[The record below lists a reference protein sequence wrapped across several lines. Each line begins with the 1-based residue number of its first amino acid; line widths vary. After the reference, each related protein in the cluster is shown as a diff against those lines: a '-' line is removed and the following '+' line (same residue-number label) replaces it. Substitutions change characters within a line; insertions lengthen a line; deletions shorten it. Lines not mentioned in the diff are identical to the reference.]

1 MCVCVCVCKFYVC
14 AHVLLPS
21 CRLRRSSSLG
31 GARIGG
37 GGGVIKL
44 SGSCQN
50 PKSLV
55 DRRLYLQL
63 RKNQQQNISAKLV
76 PDPATTKSFWF
87 RGTAFVQGQNRVN
100 PYPGGGCQH
109 FPHLMQEE
117 LKHSERT
124 YLPNAHS

>member
-1 MCVCVCVCKFYVC
+1 MCVCVCKFYVC

-63 RKNQQQNISAKLV
+63 RKDQQQNISAKLV

-87 RGTAFVQGQNRVN
+87 GVQPLSKV
-100 PYPGGGCQH
+100 
-109 FPHLMQEE
+109 
-117 LKHSERT
+117 RT
-124 YLPNAHS
+124 ESILTQGVDASISPI